1 MSKLVSLITGAAGGV
16 GKSIAHRLS
25 KSGYHVV
32 LSDLPE
38 RHEALVA
45 IKQDIE
51 KTGGDATIRSA
62 DVSVEREVDTMVAET
77 AKQLGSLDVVCVALR
92 LFLLFFFFWP
102 SLNQLMADGCKCRSL
117 SSQAIPRL

>member
-92 LFLLFFFFWP
+92 LFLLFFFFGP
-102 SLNQLMADGCKCRSL
+102 L
-117 SSQAIPRL
+117 